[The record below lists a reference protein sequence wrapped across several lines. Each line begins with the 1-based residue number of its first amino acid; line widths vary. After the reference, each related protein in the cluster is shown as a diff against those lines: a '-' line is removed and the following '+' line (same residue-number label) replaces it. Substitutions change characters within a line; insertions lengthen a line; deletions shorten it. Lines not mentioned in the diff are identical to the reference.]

1 MGASMSAQA
10 VLRAVRQKE
19 GDNNAVKYS
28 DYDILCAINEV
39 LRYLNVDLSNKQ
51 AECLRHIREYDEDQ
65 ENDAIRAINEA
76 HMGMVGYVPQGF
88 EDYKK
93 RGAKLPD
100 DFVSLISVQR
110 LDDLYAMHPA
120 PNLSDVNPSRY
131 YVAGGR
137 IFVPCKSFRMTY
149 YMSVS
154 PVMDVEKDT
163 IDLPD
168 IFFEPIVKLVR
179 LVLNNGDADAMTQAV
194 NLAVDEAIPKRRY
207 KRVRQ
212 KMPFYL

>member
-1 MGASMSAQA
+1 MGASMAAQA

-100 DFVSLISVQR
+100 DFVSLSLNVSLFKRLHQILDAQKRQKQQDMKSGFCYQTMICMQR
-110 LDDLYAMHPA
+110 E
-120 PNLSDVNPSRY
+120 NPSSW
-131 YVAGGR
+131 A
-137 IFVPCKSFRMTY
+137 
-149 YMSVS
+149 
-154 PVMDVEKDT
+154 
-163 IDLPD
+163 
-168 IFFEPIVKLVR
+168 
-179 LVLNNGDADAMTQAV
+179 
-194 NLAVDEAIPKRRY
+194 
-207 KRVRQ
+207 
-212 KMPFYL
+212 

>member
-1 MGASMSAQA
+1 
-10 VLRAVRQKE
+10 
-19 GDNNAVKYS
+19 
-28 DYDILCAINEV
+28 
-39 LRYLNVDLSNKQ
+39 
-51 AECLRHIREYDEDQ
+51 
-65 ENDAIRAINEA
+65 
-76 HMGMVGYVPQGF
+76 
-88 EDYKK
+88 
-93 RGAKLPD
+93 
-100 DFVSLISVQR
+100 
-110 LDDLYAMHPA
+110 
-120 PNLSDVNPSRY
+120 
-131 YVAGGR
+131 
-137 IFVPCKSFRMTY
+137 MTY